1 MAGYDDL
8 INAASAKYGVDPD
21 LPRAMM
27 QQESRG
33 NPNAVSRVGA
43 SGLMQL
49 MPATAKEL
57 GVTNIFDPAQ
67 NIDGGVR
74 YLSQLLGKYGDV
86 EKAVQAYNM
95 GPGAFDKYQAGERKL
110 PGETADYLGK
120 VSTNFAN
127 LKKGIMP
134 QQQPTQN
141 TEFADAFWGSA
152 PSQPKAD
159 TSFADAFW
167 GAPAMPAGKAAPMP
181 AQAQPVA
188 AQTAPQQLAQVTPQG
203 QPVPGAFTMG
213 VGDVVKGG
221 VQSLAHG
228 IGALAER
235 YPNAAR
241 ALNFLTGGDIN
252 ADVAADFRR
261 GTPQV
266 DAQIAQQERAYQ
278 AQRPADAGIDWARL
292 GGNVAGAAPLAALTP
307 GMRGASLVDRAV
319 LGTIG
324 AGFGTIAA
332 PITDETRPFAE
343 QKKEQLA
350 LAAALGGA
358 APAVTAGIGGA
369 VRGVTDPVR
378 QRLAAAGVQMT
389 PGQILGGALQRT
401 EEKLTSV
408 PVLGDFIKGA
418 QRRSLDS
425 FNRATYNSALEPL
438 GTAIPDNVATG
449 SEAVNHVRRAIGN
462 VYQGIQPRASFVADQ
477 NFATDLAAVRN
488 ELAQNAP
495 GALAQF
501 DNIVQNQIT
510 AKLRNNAM
518 NGDQWGNTRST
529 ITRIARDRLIGNST
543 PDDRVLASALDDL
556 GDAVNAAVGRAS
568 PPDVL
573 PTLGRANA
581 AWAQYKQIERAAGS
595 VGASNNANVFTAAQ
609 FANAVRRGST
619 SAQRAT
625 NTGLNAQLAG
635 DAADVLGAKYPDS
648 GTVGRSLLTL
658 GTGALAGQTV
668 APGVVLPAAAAIGV
682 GSLPYTA
689 TGQRLA
695 QVLLMNR
702 PAGAQAAGN
711 AIANMGPRLGALL
724 APSMLLKP

>member
-8 INAASAKYGVDPD
+8 ITAASAKYGVDPD

-27 QQESRG
+27 QQESHG

-49 MPATAKEL
+49 MPATAKDL

-74 YLSQLLGKYGDV
+74 YLSQLLNKYGDV
-86 EKAVQAYNM
+86 DKAVQAYNM
-95 GPGAFDKYQAGERKL
+95 GPGAFDKYEAGERKL

-120 VSTNFAN
+120 VSSNFAN

-134 QQQPTQN
+134 QQNSANVDAWLGQGAAPTTGVQS
-141 TEFADAFWGSA
+141 ADAWLG
-152 PSQPKAD
+152 
-159 TSFADAFW
+159 
-167 GAPAMPAGKAAPMP
+167 GG
-181 AQAQPVA
+181 AQAQPVKTA
-188 AQTAPQQLAQVTPQG
+188 VAQQPAQAMQGVPSFITDASGQQIPNPALPRKEAG
-203 QPVPGAFTMG
+203 SFTMG
-213 VGDVVKGG
+213 AGDTARGA
-221 VQSLAHG
+221 VQGLVHG
-228 IGALAER
+228 IGYLADKLA
-235 YPNAAR
+235 PNSQIAQ
-241 ALNFLTGGDIN
+241 
-252 ADVAADFRR
+252 DFRA
-261 GTPQV
+261 GVPQV
-266 DAQIAQQERAYQ
+266 DAQIRQQEQALQ
-278 AQRPADAGIDWARL
+278 AQRAARGETGFDWARMA
-292 GGNVAGAAPLAALTP
+292 GNVVGAAPLAAMTP
-307 GMRGASLVDRAV
+307 SAVGASLLGRAA
-319 LGTIG
+319 IG
-324 AGFGTIAA
+324 AGAGAVGSLVS
-332 PITDETRPFAE
+332 PVMDDSKPFAQQKTE
-343 QKKEQLA
+343 QAA
-350 LAAALGGA
+350 LGAALGGA
-358 APAVTAGIGGA
+358 TPVITSAVGGA

-378 QRLAAAGVQMT
+378 QRLAAAGVTMT

-401 EEKLTSV
+401 EDKLTSV

-438 GTAIPDNVATG
+438 GTAIPDNIATG
-449 SEAVNHVRRAIGN
+449 SAAVNHVRRTIGD

-477 NFATDLAAVRN
+477 NFAADLAAVRN
-488 ELAQNAP
+488 ELSQNAP

-609 FANAVRRGST
+609 FASAVRKGST
-619 SAQRAT
+619 NAQKAT
-625 NTGLNAQLAG
+625 NSGLNAQLAG

-689 TGQRLA
+689 PGQRLA
-695 QVLLMNR
+695 QALLMNR